1 MRYIS
6 LLRGIN
12 VSGQKKIKMTDLK
25 AVFEKMKLQNVE
37 TYIQSGNVV
46 FSSPER
52 DAGNLLAVLEAAIK
66 KTFGFDVS
74 VMIRSAAEWQKIL
87 KSNPFLKRTEVP
99 AKFMFVTLLSETATA
114 AQATGLMA
122 YCRNGE
128 EFALKGRELYLI
140 YPNGSG
146 TSKLNLN
153 VIERQLG
160 VIGTARNWNTML
172 ALAEMLQKE

>member
-25 AVFEKMKLQNVE
+25 AVFEKMKLQDVE

-52 DAGNLLAVLEAAIK
+52 NAGKLSAALEAGIK
-66 KTFGFDVS
+66 KAFGFDVS
-74 VMIRSAAEWQKIL
+74 VIIRNAAEWQKIL
-87 KSNPFLKRTEVP
+87 KSNPFLKRAEVP
-99 AKFMFVTLLSETATA
+99 AKFMFVTLLSETATSA
-114 AQATGLMA
+114 PETALRA
-122 YCRNGE
+122 YCRSGE
-128 EFALKGRELYLI
+128 EFALKGCELYLI

-146 TSKLNLN
+146 KSKLNLN
-153 VIERQLG
+153 VIERQLN
-160 VIGTARNWNTML
+160 VTGTARNWNTML